1 MKKIGIIITDITLRN
16 GTERAVSNLA
26 NILSAKYDVFIFS
39 VGTETGSPAY
49 PLSSP
54 VKVVHKKIFS
64 CSKESLW
71 GRLSSKLDFIKFI
84 NSLDFDIFISSAPI
98 YSFLLSL
105 SGASKTIGCEHFNY
119 EAVPFR
125 TKLLRCLFYP
135 FLDAVVL
142 LTQDAW
148 KKFSFIKERKR
159 HVIPNNSP
167 YPVCGDFY
175 SAESKILLAVGR
187 LTYQKGFDMLIDAA
201 KIVFKRKKDWKLI
214 IVGDGEDKGLLLSQ
228 ICENQLEEFISILPP
243 TQDITKYYKIAGLYV
258 LPSRFEGFGLVL
270 IEAQSFGIPCVSF
283 DCCSGPSEIIDDN
296 STGYLVTPNDV
307 EKLAEKLL
315 LLMDNKEK
323 RKVFSQNALEK
334 AKTFSLEA
342 IAVKWFELLEKI

>member
-1 MKKIGIIITDITLRN
+1 MVISLLNSKKL
-16 GTERAVSNLA
+16 
-26 NILSAKYDVFIFS
+26 VF
-39 VGTETGSPAY
+39 
-49 PLSSP
+49 
-54 VKVVHKKIFS
+54 
-64 CSKESLW
+64 
-71 GRLSSKLDFIKFI
+71 
-84 NSLDFDIFISSAPI
+84 
-98 YSFLLSL
+98 
-105 SGASKTIGCEHFNY
+105 CEHFGY
-119 EAVPFR
+119 DAAKKIVR
-125 TKLLRCLFYP
+125 VLRRICYKYG
-135 FLDAVVL
+135 DAIVL
-142 LTQDAW
+142 LTQADYE
-148 KKFSFIKERKR
+148 KYSFIKASQRY
-159 HVIPNNSP
+159 VIPNNSP

-258 LPSRFEGFGLVL
+258 MSSRFEGLPMVL
-270 IEAQSFGIPCVSF
+270 IETQSFGIPCVSF

-334 AKTFSLEA
+334 AKAFSLEA